1 MKKKKLTIK
10 NPHREIKLFTRR
22 IIVSVV
28 LVIFFSLGLMTRLFY
43 LQINQHQTFTSLSE
57 QNTITIIPVEPA
69 RGLIYDRNGV
79 LLAKNIPSFN
89 LELNP
94 SQTKGGVPDTIRR
107 LQAIISISPKDI
119 EMFNHRRKQSSSHVP
134 IPLRMKLTE
143 AEVARLYVNQ
153 YFFPG
158 ISIKTRLIRNYPLG
172 ELLGH
177 IVGYEGRINAKDM
190 EQIDK
195 INYSDSEYIGKM
207 GVEKQYEKE
216 LHGTVGNQEAETDA
230 NGRIERVIAEHSPI
244 NGQDIYLTIDTRLQE
259 AASQA
264 LGNES
269 GAIVVINP
277 NNGEI
282 LAMVSKPTYDPAP
295 FVIGITPE
303 DYQTLLNMPERPLY
317 DRAMRG
323 LFSPGST
330 IKPFYAIGALNFKAI
345 TRDFKIHDTGLFY
358 LPGVSHVF
366 HDWDWKHHG
375 HGIVDVSRGI
385 IVSCDVFFYNV
396 AQRLGANRQDAI
408 LNAFG
413 FGKPTGVDL
422 PHEIGGL
429 VPTPAW
435 KRKVRHEG
443 WYAGDTLN
451 IGIGQ
456 GTLMVT
462 PLQLAQAVSIIAMR
476 GVRYQPHILLK
487 TMHANQTMLQPH
499 FLPEQRVV
507 LNDPTIWDTVIGA
520 MQKVISSGEG
530 TAHHFGRDAPY
541 TAAGKTGT
549 AQVVG
554 RANGEDEDENTPKML
569 RNNHLFISF
578 TPVDHPQIAVAVI
591 YEHMIGPDALARQVM
606 DAYYRIQANPNI
618 TSALPPEPVDQTQ
631 QSNNPATPQPAQKPK
646 LVQHRNN
653 IH

>member
-1 MKKKKLTIK
+1 MLTIK
-10 NPHREIKLFTRR
+10 NPKREIRLFTLR
-22 IIVSVV
+22 IIVSVA
-28 LVIFFSLGLMTRLFY
+28 LVILFCLGLVARLWY
-43 LQINQHQTFTSLSE
+43 LQISQNKFFSTLSE
-57 QNTITIIPVEPA
+57 QNTVTIIPVEPT

-79 LLAKNIPSFN
+79 VLAKNIPSFN

-94 SQTKGGVPDTIRR
+94 SRVKNGVNDTIRR
-107 LQAIISISPKDI
+107 LQAFIPITPKDI
-119 EMFNHRRKQSSSHVP
+119 ELFNHRRKQSSSHVP

-143 AEVARLYVNQ
+143 EEVARFYVNQ

-158 ISIKTRLIRNYPLG
+158 VSVKTRLIRNYPMG
-172 ELLGH
+172 ELMGH
-177 IVGYEGRINAKDM
+177 VVGYEGRINAKDM

-195 INYSDSEYIGKM
+195 DNYSDSEYIGKM

-216 LHGTVGNQEAETDA
+216 LHGTVGDQEAETDA
-230 NGRIERVIAEHSPI
+230 NGRIERVIAEHRPI
-244 NGQDIYLTIDTRLQE
+244 NGQDVYLTIDIRLQQ
-259 AASQA
+259 AASEA
-264 LGNES
+264 LGDES
-269 GAIVVINP
+269 GSIIVINP

-295 FVIGITPE
+295 FVMGITPE

-317 DRAMRG
+317 DRSMRG
-323 LFSPGST
+323 LFAPGST
-330 IKPFYAIGALNFKAI
+330 VKPFYAIGALHYKAI
-345 TRDFKIHDTGLFY
+345 TKDFKIHDTGLFY

-375 HGIVDVSRGI
+375 HGIVDVVRGI
-385 IVSCDVFFYNV
+385 TVSCDVFFYNV
-396 AQRLGANRQDAI
+396 AQRLGANRQDNI
-408 LNAFG
+408 LFAFG
-413 FGKPTGVDL
+413 FGKPTGIDL
-422 PHEIGGL
+422 PHEISGL

-476 GVRYQPHILLK
+476 GIRYQPHVLLK
-487 TMHANQTMLQPH
+487 TVQGNQINLQPH
-499 FLPEQRVV
+499 FPPERRVV
-507 LNDPTIWDTVIGA
+507 LSDPGIWDTIIGA

-541 TAAGKTGT
+541 PAAGKTGT
-549 AQVVG
+549 AQIVG
-554 RANGEDEDENTPKML
+554 RANGEDENASTPKLL

-578 TPVDHPQIAVAVI
+578 TPVDQPQIAVAVI
-591 YEHMIGPDALARQVM
+591 YEHMIGPDALARKVM
-606 DAYYRIQANPNI
+606 DAYYQ
-618 TSALPPEPVDQTQ
+618 L
-631 QSNNPATPQPAQKPK
+631 QSNNKPSPSPAPGPT
-646 LVQHRNN
+646 LSNSR
-653 IH
+653 